1 MREVSYTSSL
11 DNKGFTEDCIVN
23 CILQICIDNRQK
35 YSYNNRQVKHCGEI
49 MQITITLKDQELQ
62 FLQNIQ
68 KLINSKTTSLENQC
82 TLEDVIHECITIA
95 ISMGVS
101 MQRGQA

>member
-1 MREVSYTSSL
+1 
-11 DNKGFTEDCIVN
+11 
-23 CILQICIDNRQK
+23 
-35 YSYNNRQVKHCGEI
+35 

-68 KLINSKTTSLENQC
+68 KLINKTTSLEKQC
-82 TLEDVIHECITIA
+82 TLEDVIHECIATTI
-95 ISMGVS
+95 SLGVK

>member
-1 MREVSYTSSL
+1 
-11 DNKGFTEDCIVN
+11 
-23 CILQICIDNRQK
+23 
-35 YSYNNRQVKHCGEI
+35 
-49 MQITITLKDQELQ
+49 MQMTITLKDQELE

-82 TLEDVIHECITIA
+82 TLEDVIHQCITA
-95 ISMGVS
+95 TISLGVN